1 MSKPT
6 FSILHL
12 RSQQVMNSD
21 LQTQPSMPAFA
32 DVPTRQRNSKS
43 PFQAKGQLPSVK
55 SPVTDTHS
63 FSNRPNTPK
72 TDIFTFHTIQ
82 G

>member
-1 MSKPT
+1 
-6 FSILHL
+6 
-12 RSQQVMNSD
+12 MNSD

-32 DVPTRQRNSKS
+32 DVPTRQRNSKT

-55 SPVTDTHS
+55 SLVTDTHS
-63 FSNRPNTPK
+63 FSNRPNTLK
-72 TDIFTFHTIQ
+72 TGIFTFHMIQ